1 MLKDRVQ
8 HVRSCAWVRHITT
21 HTPYITFGVSF
32 VTRSVSGVED
42 KPKTEISMAQVTMR
56 QMLEAGL
63 HFGHQ
68 TRRWNPKMK
77 PYIYGPRN
85 GIYIV
90 NLDVTMKMFRKAY
103 GYMLDGVANGG
114 TVLFVGTKRQAQTII
129 KEEAMRCGMFFI
141 NHRWLGGMMT
151 NFQTIK
157 NSVDRLKKIE
167 AMQEDGSINRFP
179 KKEILKM
186 EKERVKLDRNIGGI
200 KNMRTLPDML
210 FVVDPNKE
218 EIAVSEAKKLGIPV
232 VALTDTNCDPDGIDF
247 IIPGNDDAIRAIK
260 LISSLMAEAVV
271 EGKSR
276 RGEEQEAS
284 VEELEA
290 AMGGDAAAEK
300 TEESGET
307 AAESTETPAS
317 PAQTGVTE

>member
-1 MLKDRVQ
+1 MGAK
-8 HVRSCAWVRHITT
+8 
-21 HTPYITFGVSF
+21 
-32 VTRSVSGVED
+32 
-42 KPKTEISMAQVTMR
+42 VTMR

-90 NLDVTMKMFRKAY
+90 NLDSTMKLFRKSY
-103 GYMLDGVANGG
+103 GYIANVVGEGG
-114 TVLFVGTKRQAQTII
+114 TVMFVGTKRQAQATIR
-129 KEEAMRCGMFFI
+129 EEAERCGMYFV

-157 NSVDRLKKIE
+157 HSVDRLKRIE

-200 KNMRTLPDML
+200 KNMRKLPDVL
-210 FVVDPNKE
+210 FVIDPRKE
-218 EIAVSEAKKLGIPV
+218 EIAVGEAKKLNIPV
-232 VALTDTNCDPDGIDF
+232 VALTDTNCDPDGVDY

-260 LISSLMAEAVV
+260 LMASQIADAVI
-271 EGKSR
+271 EGKAR
-276 RGEEQEAS
+276 NGEEPEAS
-284 VEELEA
+284 VDELEA
-290 AMGGDAAAEK
+290 AMVEPVVEAEQEAAAEAPVA
-300 TEESGET
+300 
-307 AAESTETPAS
+307 AAEAPVEAAPEA
-317 PAQTGVTE
+317 VKE